1 MGDLVV
7 RDPAGFLVLQGR
19 SASPGVACGPLLRNR
34 VDLEPSRAEGAILAA
49 ERATPEDIGRILA
62 SAGTLTLG
70 GSLLSHVNTL
80 SREFG
85 KPSVSLVDPGAVTML
100 ADGGAAL
107 LELADVVGG
116 KTAPVLHEGDVV
128 MLDGDRGVVRVP
140 GGADRDVRRA
150 VRKAH
155 DALLTY
161 ARSPDADSRS
171 RLLATAGAMDDPA
184 FAYILEAGLS
194 HRLMPGGAA
203 ALGLLDALASN
214 RGLRP
219 GLEIHL
225 ERMKASR
232 VARASDRLATALLE
246 VRAARTLE
254 LLDRAVRRAV
264 HGAAQDRE
272 LLSLLGGDATLVD
285 GLLAPVVDEAEQRRE
300 AMRAEV
306 AFRLSTASTL
316 PDAELGAR
324 LGGFFQLV
332 RRAKD
337 AGINPEATDA
347 LANRLADLV
356 SREKERAGDHLIIPL
371 ADPPA
376 RERALVGGKAAGL
389 MAIEAALPSGCR
401 VPRGFVITTAAY
413 RLHLLGE
420 TGDRLERV
428 AAGGGTEQAISRSA
442 RAAILAAE
450 IPDAGEREVRAA
462 SDALGV
468 ETVAVRSSAT
478 IEDSSSASL
487 AGQFD
492 TVLGLRDIAD
502 VLQRVRWLWAS
513 LWNARALR
521 AMTAAGRS
529 PLRTSQAVLVQEMI
543 DTRSA
548 GVLVTRDPT
557 GRADTLLVNAAWG
570 LGEAISQGEI
580 PGDLYWVC
588 RSTGALL
595 ETESGAGGSRIVT
608 DPDGDGTVEVAL
620 DDSQKGQP
628 CLDEG
633 QLGRLA
639 RLARA
644 LEDAAGRAQEVEF
657 GFSEDDTLL
666 VFQVRRVRSRSTLE
680 G

>member
-1 MGDLVV
+1 MGDIVV

-34 VDLEPSRAEGAILAA
+34 ADLEPSQVEGSILAA

-85 KPSVSLVDPGAVTML
+85 KPSVSLVERGAVTML
-100 ADGGAAL
+100 ADDGAAL

-116 KTAPVLHEGDVV
+116 EAAPVLDEGDIV

-140 GGADRDVRRA
+140 GGGDRDVRRA
-150 VRKAH
+150 VREAH
-155 DALLTY
+155 DALLAY
-161 ARSPDADSRS
+161 ARSPDADRLS
-171 RLLATAGAMDDPA
+171 RLLTTAGSVDDPA
-184 FAYILEAGLS
+184 FAYVVEAALS

-203 ALGLLDALASN
+203 ARALLDALAETP
-214 RGLRP
+214 GLRP
-219 GLEIHL
+219 GLETHL

-246 VRAARTLE
+246 VRAAPTLE

-272 LLSLLGGDATLVD
+272 LLGLLGGDATIVD
-285 GLLAPVVDEAEQRRE
+285 GLLAPVVEEAGERRE
-300 AMRAEV
+300 AMRADV
-306 AFRLSTASTL
+306 AARLSTAIEL

-332 RRAKD
+332 RRARD
-337 AGINPEATDA
+337 AGIDPGATAA
-347 LANRLADLV
+347 LANRLTDLV
-356 SREKERAGDHLIIPL
+356 SREKERAGDHLIVPL

-389 MAIEAALPSGCR
+389 MAMEAALPNRCH

-420 TGDRLERV
+420 TGERLERV
-428 AAGGGTEQAISRSA
+428 AAAGGTAQAISRSA

-450 IPDAGEREVRAA
+450 IPDPVQREVRAA
-462 SDALGV
+462 YDALDA
-468 ETVAVRSSAT
+468 EAVAVRSSAT
-478 IEDSSSASL
+478 IEDGFTASL

-492 TVLGLRDIAD
+492 TVLGLRDSAD
-502 VLQRVRWLWAS
+502 VLRRVRWLWAS

-521 AMTAAGRS
+521 AMAAAGRS

-548 GVLVTRDPT
+548 GVLVTRDPM

-588 RSTGALL
+588 RSTGNLL
-595 ETESGAGGSRIVT
+595 ETESGVGGTRIVT
-608 DPDGDGTVEVAL
+608 DPGGEGTVEVEL
-620 DDSQKGQP
+620 DDAQKGRA
-628 CLDEG
+628 CLNES
-633 QLGRLA
+633 QLRRLA
-639 RLARA
+639 ELARA
-644 LEDAAGRAQEVEF
+644 LEDATGRAQEIEF
-657 GFSEDDTLL
+657 GFGDDDTLV

-680 G
+680 S